1 MQNIDYFYSTKKH
14 YSEINLI
21 PKELIL
27 NPNFVFNSDISLY
40 LIDYLE
46 DIVSFI
52 NHSDDILNSTA
63 CFNSVEISKK
73 LSNCKKE
80 SRKELKKQWLF
91 FNHNKNFED
100 WITNIYQ
107 YLYLKKH
114 EKYIERVNTKI
125 RKSIIKKLSINF
137 GRLL

>member
-1 MQNIDYFYSTKKH
+1 MQNIDYFYSTKKL

-21 PKELIL
+21 PKELII
-27 NPNFVFNSDISLY
+27 NPNFVFNYDISLY

-46 DIVSFI
+46 DIVYFV
-52 NHSDDILNSTA
+52 NHCDDILNFEP
-63 CFNSVEISKK
+63 CFNSVEISIK
-73 LSNCKKE
+73 LSKCKKE
-80 SRKELKKQWLF
+80 SRKELKKQWLL
-91 FNHNKNFED
+91 FNPNKNFED

-125 RKSIIKKLSINF
+125 RKN
-137 GRLL
+137 R